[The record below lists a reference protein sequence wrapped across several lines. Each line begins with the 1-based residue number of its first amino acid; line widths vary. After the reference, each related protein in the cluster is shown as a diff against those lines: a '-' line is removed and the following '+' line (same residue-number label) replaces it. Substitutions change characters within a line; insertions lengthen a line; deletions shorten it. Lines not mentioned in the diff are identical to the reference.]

1 MTRPAVSPEPSPR
14 SRLRAVLGLP
24 AEAGAAPATEGPRRL
39 RLQMIRAT
47 GTLNLVS
54 LLATLARLGLPPGG
68 AAPVPPLLLCALAV
82 SALLLLGL
90 VWALPWGRLPA
101 ATALPLQALGLG
113 IAAILIAQTDH
124 PAVAGLLLL
133 WVWFAVAAYPFLLG
147 LAVTGAVA
155 ALGLGL
161 ALATGGRG
169 ELVDQLAL
177 RMPAYLIVYLLGKFV
192 VHTLNAL
199 IADTAIARGA
209 AARLAA
215 LYDFSTLLSSERKL
229 DRLLTALVEGLAT
242 TFGYRYVSVFL
253 LDDGQLALRAQ
264 VGYVTPITRL
274 ALGEGITGLVAR
286 EARPLLVRDGREHPN
301 YLFAEEHFGSQASVP
316 LLFGGRVV
324 GVLNLEDGV
333 GKLTDD
339 DLRLLETLAAPVAA
353 AIENARLLAQLGEQA
368 HRDPLTGL
376 LNRRGILAAL
386 RSALETA
393 PPGADGRGGA
403 PAPGPVSIL
412 LVDFNGFKLV
422 NDRYGHA
429 AGDALLVE
437 LAGLLAAS
445 VRGAARGDGSTPDG
459 VGRLGGD
466 EFLVVLPGTDEFA
479 ALGVVERLNAA
490 LGAGQFALLTATE
503 GGAPPPAVGYS
514 LGLATAPE
522 DGADANTLLQVADRA
537 MYRAKRHDLR
547 PIRFLGRDRSPG
559 MTG

>member
-54 LLATLARLGLPPGG
+54 LLATLARLGLPPGE

-274 ALGEGITGLVAR
+274 ALGEGITGLVAW

-339 DLRLLETLAAPVAA
+339 DLRLLGTLAAPVAA
-353 AIENARLLAQLGEQA
+353 AIENARLLARLGEQA

-386 RSALETA
+386 KSALET
-393 PPGADGRGGA
+393 
-403 PAPGPVSIL
+403 APGPVSIL
-412 LVDFNGFKLV
+412 LVDLNGFKLV

-445 VRGAARGDGSTPDG
+445 VRGAAREDGSPPDA

-503 GGAPPPAVGYS
+503 GGAPPAVGYS

-547 PIRFLGRDRSPG
+547 LIRFLGRDRSPG
-559 MTG
+559 MAG